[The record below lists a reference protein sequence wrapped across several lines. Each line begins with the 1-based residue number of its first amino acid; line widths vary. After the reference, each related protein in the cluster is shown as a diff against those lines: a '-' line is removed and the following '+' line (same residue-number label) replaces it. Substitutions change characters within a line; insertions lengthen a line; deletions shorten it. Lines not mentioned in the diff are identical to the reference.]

1 MFNESHLHA
10 VLLEFAHYYNHD
22 RPHRSLGLAS
32 PVPNPG
38 GRHLKRRRLQ
48 VASLLLAATA
58 MALGWLLRRR
68 RQRED
73 APSLVGQVIAFWVR
87 VVFRPFSDR
96 SSLFDLERLRRGIDR
111 GRFIRLPSG
120 VTVRAANAGE
130 VQVEWLT
137 PDRQM
142 AGRLLLY
149 LHGGGFMMG
158 GLSSHRHL
166 VASLARAF
174 HAKALHVE
182 YRVAPEHPYP
192 ASLEDCL
199 AAYRWLLES
208 GVDSR
213 RLVLAGESAGGGLVI
228 STMLRA
234 RQEGL
239 PLPRAA
245 ICISGV
251 FDFTFSGPSHSR
263 NSYSDYVEPRGLHSM
278 EQHYLAG
285 HDPRDPIV
293 SSIFADLTGLPPLY
307 LVAGGAELLLSDTE
321 LLAERAR
328 ECGVEVTLRVIPGM
342 LHAFPVM
349 LFLPEARRVRRE
361 MKAFVEEH
369 LASPT
374 ASNPVGRKQAV
385 GFAPTTS
392 NAT

>member
-1 MFNESHLHA
+1 
-10 VLLEFAHYYNHD
+10 
-22 RPHRSLGLAS
+22 
-32 PVPNPG
+32 
-38 GRHLKRRRLQ
+38 LKRRRLQ

-58 MALGWLLRRR
+58 MVLGWRLQRR

-73 APSLVGQVIAFWVR
+73 APSLVGQVITFWVR

-96 SSLFDLERLRRGIDR
+96 SLQFDLERLRRGIDR

-120 VTVRAANAGE
+120 VTVNAASAGE
-130 VQVEWLT
+130 VQVEWLM

-142 AGRLLLY
+142 AGRQLLY

-158 GLSSHRHL
+158 GLGSHRHW

-174 HAKALHVE
+174 HAKALHLE

-199 AAYRWLLES
+199 ASYRWLLES
-208 GVDSR
+208 GVDPQQ
-213 RLVLAGESAGGGLVI
+213 LILAGESAGGGLVI

-239 PLPRAA
+239 ALPRAA

-263 NSYSDYVEPRGLHSM
+263 NSHSDYVEARGLHRM

-285 HDPRDPIV
+285 HDPRDPMV
-293 SSIFADLTGLPPLY
+293 SSIFADLIGLPPLY

-328 ECGVEVTLRVIPGM
+328 ECGVDVTLRVIPGM

-361 MKAFVEEH
+361 MKVFVEEH
-369 LASPT
+369 LA
-374 ASNPVGRKQAV
+374 
-385 GFAPTTS
+385 APCGVQKIHH
-392 NAT
+392 AAIDPR